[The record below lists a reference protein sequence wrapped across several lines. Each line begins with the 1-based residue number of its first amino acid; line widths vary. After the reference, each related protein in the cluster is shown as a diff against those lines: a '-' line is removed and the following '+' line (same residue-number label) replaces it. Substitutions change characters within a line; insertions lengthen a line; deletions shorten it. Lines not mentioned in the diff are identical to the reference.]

1 MVRFIQDKVEGFCGL
16 NTLSSIKKDQNNF
29 WNENSVKNISTNAR
43 LLDGINRT
51 GISDHGDFSF
61 DSIENKVTRT
71 MKGGF
76 YFTIAYNK
84 E

>member
-1 MVRFIQDKVEGFCGL
+1 MKILSKTYQQMDGMLDWTVGL
-16 NTLSSIKKDQNNF
+16 D
-29 WNENSVKNISTNAR
+29 WTNG